1 MPCRR
6 FAIAS
11 IVLCATALPVSAS
24 FAATPAYVYSSTVQ
38 LASGKTLNCGV
49 NEPLQGAGTS
59 AAPLTRREQTEAD
72 VLATQRLRLL
82 AGPTSPYPSPL
93 TAPDVT
99 CAAVD

>member
-1 MPCRR
+1 MTHRR
-6 FAIAS
+6 FALGLFAAIAFP
-11 IVLCATALPVSAS
+11 ATAS
-24 FAATPAYVYSSTVQ
+24 FAATPAYEYSTTVQ

-49 NEPLQGAGTS
+49 NEPLQGASTS

-82 AGPTSPYPSPL
+82 GGPSSPYPSPL